1 MVGLPVRTPTT
12 FRPHKL
18 VHGPLQLPI
27 PHPYFPTSHGSFLG
41 LLAALPVAGLH
52 LTGLWAWRLP
62 SHKTKER
69 AEWHSRQWF
78 SEWET
83 YTSEA
88 RFWSNTQS
96 VRQMT
101 GRTGQQSLLPEEDGG
116 RRRLPTIGGSDVR
129 LAHQLLGKPVA
140 AAEGKYAGSYWS
152 SPIIK
157 RIGWLC
163 E

>member
-101 GRTGQQSLLPEEDGG
+101 GRTGQQSSWLLGEGEV
-116 RRRLPTIGGSDVR
+116 TSYWENYFR
-129 LAHQLLGKPVA
+129 LAHPLPGRS
-140 AAEGKYAGSYWS
+140 AEGHALHHSFNKPTGED
-152 SPIIK
+152 ILI
-157 RIGWLC
+157 
-163 E
+163 